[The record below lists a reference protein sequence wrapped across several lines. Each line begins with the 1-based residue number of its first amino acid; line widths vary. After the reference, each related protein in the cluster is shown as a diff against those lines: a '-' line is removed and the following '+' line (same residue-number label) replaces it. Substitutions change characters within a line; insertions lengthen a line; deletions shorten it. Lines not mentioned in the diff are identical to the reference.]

1 MGELKV
7 SLLIADSARLDP
19 ETLRLII
26 QSATGS
32 WLYDGIGLM
41 DSVGVLSPGG
51 SAQLVPSV
59 RGLTDLKLE
68 IHAHNDFG
76 MGLANA
82 LEALAA
88 GADVAHASAH
98 GRGERVANSSLEALA
113 VAAPT
118 LSGCDRPVALGGL

>member
-41 DSVGVLSPGG
+41 DNVVVLSPGG
-51 SAQLVPSV
+51 SAQLVRSV

-76 MGLANA
+76 MGVANA
-82 LEALAA
+82 LAAIDA
-88 GADVAHASAH
+88 GADIAHASVL
-98 GRGERVANSSLEALA
+98 GMGERVGNTSLEEQA
-113 VAAPT
+113 VSAPMIFEHAHA
-118 LSGCDRPVALGGL
+118 VELGR